1 MLNFAKKSTVLT
13 VWAASLCLCGT
24 AWSNP
29 HGLSSSGHWALHLPF
44 DLEPSEIG
52 GGARALGMG
61 NAFVAVADDVR
72 AATVNPAGLS
82 ALQQLELAAD
92 LSYSSYEMEYMDTQA
107 AVNNIGVGP
116 ALDEISTFDDTVT
129 GLSFAGA
136 AIPIIPDRFTAAL
149 YYRSS
154 AVEANDS
161 QNSGPQS
168 VFSSLNVRQQNISE
182 KSIDE
187 YLKNSYGAAAAF
199 KYSKMLSFGAGVS
212 LETLNADMREM
223 WTTNNFNGS
232 TPYSSLSYGGRI
244 EGDDTDFG
252 FNLGVM
258 VTPISGV
265 STGLSYRTGS
275 SFSIDY
281 TSMDMDCDSLGHCQN
296 GEEKSQAAFDTPDIW
311 SAGASW
317 QPAAD
322 WLLSAQADWVG
333 YSALADSTTTGI
345 TLDEDIDDEV
355 ILRFGAEKTF
365 AMVNDMNY
373 QLRAGLFHIPDHDGF
388 AALDSD
394 RMHYT
399 LGGGM
404 TWKKQIKVDLG
415 TSFSEDTFNSVLSLT
430 YSL

>member
-1 MLNFAKKSTVLT
+1 MSNHTKSAFLSVC
-13 VWAASLCLCGT
+13 AATLCLSGT

-44 DLEPSEIG
+44 DLEPSEVSSG
-52 GGARALGMG
+52 GRSLGMG
-61 NAFVAVADDVR
+61 NAFIAVADDVR
-72 AATVNPAGLS
+72 ASALNPAGL
-82 ALQQLELAAD
+82 AAIQGPQFVAD
-92 LSYSSYEMEYMDTQA
+92 LSYSSYETDYMDTYA
-107 AVNNIGVGP
+107 AVNNIGLGP
-116 ALDEISTFDDTVT
+116 KLEEIRTFDDSTAN
-129 GLSFAGA
+129 LPFLGA
-136 AIPIIPDRFTAAL
+136 AIPIIPDKLTAAL

-154 AVEANDS
+154 AFTGSDT
-161 QNSGPQS
+161 QNVGPQS
-168 VFSSLNVRQQNISE
+168 VLDSAVNLQQNISE
-182 KSIDE
+182 KNIEE
-187 YLKNSYGAAAAF
+187 YRKNSYGVAAAF
-199 KYSKMLSFGAGVS
+199 NYSKQISIGAAVS
-212 LETLNADMREM
+212 LETLNTDLRET
-223 WTTNNFNGS
+223 WTTNTFTGS
-232 TPYSSLSYGGRI
+232 VRDSSVSYGGRI
-244 EGDDTDFG
+244 DGDDTDVG
-252 FNLGVM
+252 FTLGVM
-258 VTPISGV
+258 LKPTSDITAGF
-265 STGLSYRTGS
+265 SYRKGS
-275 SFSIDY
+275 SFNIDY
-281 TSMDMDCDSLGHCQN
+281 KSSDTACSFGACYSAA
-296 GEEKSQAAFDTPDIW
+296 EASQAAFDTPDIW

-333 YSALADSTTTGI
+333 YSALADSTTTGN
-345 TLDEDIDDEV
+345 TLDEDIDDGV

-365 AMVNDMNY
+365 AVSSNLNY